1 MGNQSQIN
9 HNDNET
15 LKKAQNND
23 KHDKHNVLKI
33 FKSERSD
40 FSRFK
45 EMILRYEYY
54 NKLLKLT
61 FKNNPVLRILYEPES
76 NFNDYYMQMFYIL
89 KDINYVNYQECIKLS
104 ERRYHP
110 NINGERNNSS
120 SAVSNLNKVKFNISN
135 YNNIQRNSKKKST
148 VLSHNSL
155 KIINKSNL
163 KKNSTFDIPIPEQNN
178 SHYFNFRYNNN
189 GEKTLYSELVYLM
202 EKICVYDIKKIKK
215 ILLIYPINNLRWII
229 WLAMARAK
237 YKKTQNV
244 LNVSNSDIYS
254 ELVEKVELKDDSLM
268 FELHNTLKEIKVFKC
283 NWSISLYKIIKCLLL
298 YERGTKY
305 ESGMNILIGVPLLI
319 SDCNE
324 EDTFFF
330 ARYLFSSYYGLGLS
344 FFLQGMNCY

>member
-23 KHDKHNVLKI
+23 KHDKLNVLKI

-135 YNNIQRNSKKKST
+135 YNNIQRNSKKK
-148 VLSHNSL
+148 VQYYL
-155 KIINKSNL
+155 IIL
-163 KKNSTFDIPIPEQNN
+163 
-178 SHYFNFRYNNN
+178 
-189 GEKTLYSELVYLM
+189 
-202 EKICVYDIKKIKK
+202 
-215 ILLIYPINNLRWII
+215 
-229 WLAMARAK
+229 
-237 YKKTQNV
+237 
-244 LNVSNSDIYS
+244 
-254 ELVEKVELKDDSLM
+254 
-268 FELHNTLKEIKVFKC
+268 
-283 NWSISLYKIIKCLLL
+283 
-298 YERGTKY
+298 
-305 ESGMNILIGVPLLI
+305 
-319 SDCNE
+319 
-324 EDTFFF
+324 
-330 ARYLFSSYYGLGLS
+330 
-344 FFLQGMNCY
+344 